1 MKTAD
6 TVRLHSEFEK
16 LLTESIAAHG
26 HCCPGQVLGVR
37 MAMLGL
43 REAGIEDPKG
53 RQRKE
58 IITCVEMDRC
68 ASDAVQSVTGCSLGR
83 RTLKFLDYGKMAAT
97 FVNLKTGA
105 AVRIIAREE
114 AREKARELFPGIGDR
129 TIEQMEAYK
138 VMSDEDLFEVMPN
151 VKVDLR
157 PEDLPG
163 KPLRRIR
170 CSQCGEQVYDMREV
184 YQDGKALCRPCA
196 AGGQY
201 FRDGFFQPS
210 VMQKCHNGLE
220 IRSKVWIEADGE
232 PVFGRGRRLLLEA
245 IDKYG
250 SINRAAQEVNI
261 SYRKA
266 WSHIKVMEE
275 RLGIQLVERQT
286 GGRHGGGAAVTKEA
300 RQFLKKFEAME
311 KGLRET
317 VDERFRKLFP
327 SEDDLGAKI

>member
-6 TVRLHSEFEK
+6 TDRMHSEFDT

-105 AVRIIAREE
+105 AARIAAREE
-114 AREKARELFPGIGDR
+114 AREKARTLFPDIND
-129 TIEQMEAYK
+129 TAQAQLEAYK
-138 VMSDEDLFEVMPN
+138 IIADEDLFEIMRN
-151 VKVDLR
+151 VKVDFR

-163 KPLRRIR
+163 KPLGRIR

-184 YQDGKALCRPCA
+184 YRDGVALCRPCA
-196 AGGQY
+196 FGGY
-201 FRDGFFQPS
+201 YLRKGFFEPA
-210 VMQKCHNGLE
+210 VTQKCHNGLE
-220 IRSKVWIEADGE
+220 IRSKVWIESDGE
-232 PVFGRGRRLLLEA
+232 PVFGRGRRFLLEA
-245 IDKYG
+245 IDRHG
-250 SINRAAQEVNI
+250 SISRAAREVNI

-275 RLGIQLVERQT
+275 RLGIPLVERQA
-286 GGRHGGGAAVTKEA
+286 GGANGGHAAVTKEA
-300 RQFLKKFEAME
+300 RQFLKTFDAME
-311 KGLRET
+311 RGLMET
-317 VDERFRKLFP
+317 VDERFRRLFA
-327 SEDDLGAKI
+327 SAE

>member
-6 TVRLHSEFEK
+6 IDRLHSEFEK
-16 LLTESIAAHG
+16 FLIESIAAHG

-43 REAGIEDPKG
+43 REAGIEDSKG

-58 IITCVEMDRC
+58 IITFVEMDRC

-105 AVRIIAREE
+105 AVRIAAREE
-114 AREKARELFPGIGDR
+114 AREKARALFPRLGDR
-129 TIEQMEAYK
+129 VSEQMEAYK
-138 VMSDEDLFEVMPN
+138 IMADEDLFDVMPN
-151 VKVDLR
+151 VKVELR

-163 KPLRRIR
+163 KPLRRVR

-184 YQDGKALCRPCA
+184 YRDGEAFCRPCA
-196 AGGQY
+196 AGHNLAG
-201 FRDGFFQPS
+201 GFFQPS

-220 IRSKVWIEADGE
+220 IRSKVWIEAEGE

-245 IDKYG
+245 IDRHG

-266 WSHIKVMEE
+266 WSHIKAMEE
-275 RLGIQLVERQT
+275 RLGIQLVERQA
-286 GGRHGGGAAVTKEA
+286 GGRNGGGAAVTKEA
-300 RQFLKKFEAME
+300 RQFLEKFEAME
-311 KGLRET
+311 KGLREA

-327 SEDDLGAKI
+327 SEDEKHDA

>member
-1 MKTAD
+1 MKTVD
-6 TVRLHSEFEK
+6 TENHLLSEFDK
-16 LLTESIAAHG
+16 LLTESAAAHG

-53 RQRKE
+53 RQRKDL
-58 IITCVEMDRC
+58 IIFVEMDRC

-105 AVRIIAREE
+105 AVRVVAREE
-114 AREKARELFPGIGDR
+114 AREKARELFPRIKDAAS
-129 TIEQMEAYK
+129 EQIEAYK
-138 VMSDEDLFEVMPN
+138 VMTDEDLFEVITG
-151 VKVDLR
+151 VRVALR

-163 KPLRRIR
+163 KPLRKVR
-170 CSQCGEQVYDMREV
+170 CSRCGEHVYDMREV
-184 YQDGKALCRPCA
+184 YRDGNALCRPCA
-196 AGGQY
+196 AGGY
-201 FRDGFFQPS
+201 YVTDNFFQPS
-210 VMQKCHNGLE
+210 VMQKSHNGLE

-232 PVFGRGRRLLLEA
+232 PVFGRGRRFLLEA
-245 IDKYG
+245 IDRHG
-250 SINRAAQEVNI
+250 SINRAAREVNI

-266 WSHIKVMEE
+266 WSHIKAMEE
-275 RLGIQLVERQT
+275 RLGIQLVERQA
-286 GGRHGGGAAVTKEA
+286 GGRNGGGATITKEA
-300 RQFLKKFEAME
+300 RRFLKKFEAME

-327 SEDDLGAKI
+327 AEG

>member
-1 MKTAD
+1 MKIAD
-6 TVRLHSEFEK
+6 TDRLLSEFEK
-16 LLTESIAAHG
+16 LLTESAAAHG

-105 AVRIIAREE
+105 AVRISAREE
-114 AREKARELFPGIGDR
+114 AREKAHALFPDINDR
-129 TIEQMEAYK
+129 AQAQLEAYK
-138 VMSDEDLFEVMPN
+138 VMADEDLFDIMPN
-151 VKVDLR
+151 VKVHLR

-163 KPLRRIR
+163 KPLKRVR

-184 YQDGKALCRPCA
+184 YRDGEALCRPCA
-196 AGGQY
+196 FGGY
-201 FRDGFFQPS
+201 YLREGFFEPT

-220 IRSKVWIEADGE
+220 IRSKVWIEAGGE
-232 PVFGRGRRLLLEA
+232 PVFGRGRRFLLEA
-245 IDKYG
+245 IDRYG
-250 SINRAAQEVNI
+250 SINRAAREVNI

-286 GGRHGGGAAVTKEA
+286 GGKNGGGAAVTKEA
-300 RQFLKKFEAME
+300 RQFLEKFEAME

-317 VDERFRKLFP
+317 VDERFGKLFP
-327 SEDDLGAKI
+327 